1 MASETMVQNQQ
12 LEAKNIETINGTT
25 TNYDASVQKISSKV
39 DALQILEP
47 VRKKLA
53 SIEAERIIS
62 VIEKTIQKTEIVTL
76 IPHLVHNLDRF
87 SVGIGIELTCALRE
101 HNRLEQHV
109 EFAIGKLIEEDY
121 LEGENQNTIH
131 KVKLKEKKHNVEIL
145 KQVFSGSVKNILRL
159 FQGNPTACQIIQTEC
174 QARSSICINL
184 ILLLMELRD
193 FVFERLL
200 ITPTEEKE
208 KFEYVQKIIKQDKKN
223 THTIGT
229 LEAELAAA
237 IQDKE
242 NEMLK
247 KNEIIRK
254 LKNNL
259 LQLDLF
265 SEDYI
270 RQVKQDAEKQ
280 QLTDQKDSEGRT
292 AKYQEEM
299 SQLRTQLNNLIG
311 EHRASEVALRKR
323 KYKIETEIEN
333 WIQKYDADLQE
344 KQEEYQSIL
353 KVHKEETILLL
364 ELEEKINM
372 LEPEYSQIVEERKMK
387 AEEKKAKE
395 QKAYLMGKAAIT
407 IQSFWKGYKVRQLMK
422 ALKKK
427 KKGKGKKKK

>member
-1 MASETMVQNQQ
+1 MATETMVQNQQ
-12 LEAKNIETINGTT
+12 LEAKNIETISGPTMD
-25 TNYDASVQKISSKV
+25 YDVSVQKMSPKV
-39 DALQILEP
+39 DALRILEP

-62 VIEKTIQKTEIVTL
+62 VVEKTIKKIEIVTL
-76 IPHLVHNLDRF
+76 IPHLFDNLDRF
-87 SVGIGIELTCALRE
+87 NVALGLELVCAIKE
-101 HNRLEQHV
+101 NNRLEGHLD
-109 EFAIGKLIEEDY
+109 FAVGKLFEEDDP
-121 LEGENQNTIH
+121 EVESQSTIR
-131 KVKLKEKKHNVEIL
+131 KVKLKEKQQDIKIL
-145 KQVFSGSVKNILRL
+145 QQAFGSSVKNILRI
-159 FQGNPTACQIIQTEC
+159 FQGNPSACEIIQTEC
-174 QARSSICINL
+174 RARSGICADL
-184 ILLLMELRD
+184 ILALMELRD
-193 FVFERLL
+193 FEFERLL
-200 ITPTEEKE
+200 IMPTEEKE

-223 THTIGT
+223 TDIIAT
-229 LEAELAAA
+229 LEAELATA

-247 KNEIIRK
+247 KNEILRK

-280 QLTDQKDSEGRT
+280 QLTYQKDSEGRI

-299 SQLRTQLNNLIG
+299 SQLRTQLNNLIS

-344 KQEEYQSIL
+344 KQEEYQHIFKL
-353 KVHKEETILLL
+353 HKEETILLF
-364 ELEEKINM
+364 ELEQKISM
-372 LEPEYSQIVEERKMK
+372 LEPEYSQIVEERKV
-387 AEEKKAKE
+387 KE
-395 QKAYLMGKAAIT
+395 QERQAKQQQTYLMGKAAVT
-407 IQSFWKGYKVRQLMK
+407 IQSFWKGFKVRQLMK

-427 KKGKGKKKK
+427 KKGKKKR